1 MPKKN
6 ASAPEVE
13 NPVENVENTPEQTEP
28 IEPEANQTEPEAKPY
43 VSPDELIAAFVKSPE
58 FSDTMK
64 VINEKSDKINEKL
77 DKIDT
82 IIRGIINRNDPPAE
96 EKQPEHPQHIRRYL

>member
-13 NPVENVENTPEQTEP
+13 NPVENVENTPEPIEP

-43 VSPDELIAAFVKSPE
+43 VSPDELVKAFLTSPE
-58 FSDTMK
+58 YSETMK
-64 VINEKSDKINEKL
+64 AINDKLENIQK
-77 DKIDT
+77 
-82 IIRGIINRNDPPAE
+82 IIRGIRNVANPPAE